1 MDSHILIKFPSP
13 IRIIKTERIIGN
25 TNRETK
31 LLSSLNYLKT
41 KNYSTT
47 YIEFQLSMMDYSIVE
62 IQKAY
67 KKI

>member
-1 MDSHILIKFPSP
+1 MDSHILIKFPAP
-13 IRIIKTERIIGN
+13 IRTVQTQRIQGN

-47 YIEFQLSMMDYSIVE
+47 YIEFQLSMMDYSIKE
-62 IQKAY
+62 IERAY
-67 KKI
+67 NKI